1 MGDFTACV
9 DFTLGME
16 GGFSADPN
24 DPGNWT
30 GGAVGQGRLL
40 GTNFGISAAV
50 YPTLDIAHLTR
61 AAAEALYRV
70 DYWEKIQGDRL
81 PGPIAA
87 VAFDSAVNSG
97 PGQAIRWLQHVS
109 GVPVD
114 GLLGPDTMAAVDDMN
129 PQSAAQHMLV
139 ERLNFMIG
147 LADWPRFGAGWGQR
161 LLALAY
167 FSARQ

>member
-1 MGDFTACV
+1 MGDFAACV

-16 GGFSADPN
+16 GGFSADPD

-40 GTNFGISAAV
+40 GTNFGISAAA
-50 YPTLDIAHLTR
+50 YPMLDIAHLTR
-61 AAAEALYRV
+61 TAAEALYRA
-70 DYWEKIQGDRL
+70 DYWEKIQGDQL

-87 VAFDSAVNSG
+87 VAFDAAVNNG
-97 PGQAIRWLQHVS
+97 PGRAIRWLQRALGVS
-109 GVPVD
+109 VD
-114 GLLGPDTMAAVDDMN
+114 GLLGPDTVAAMDDTN
-129 PQSAAQHMLV
+129 PQSAAQNMLI

-147 LADWPRFGAGWGQR
+147 LADWSRFGVGWGRR

-167 FSARQ
+167 FSAGQ